1 MGARPSDLAILS
13 TAASQLFES
22 TRDMSTDAVISIMTA
37 LMQVSTKM
45 VPEAAKQPGQPK
57 YGLQPSLCDFA
68 CPTPLTASASAA
80 VCGVQNAVHACVCSI
95 GHVGIIMR
103 TSR

>member
-57 YGLQPSLCDFA
+57 KDFIQHVQYQSFQSINLYSITFEAAKQPGQ
-68 CPTPLTASASAA
+68 PK
-80 VCGVQNAVHACVCSI
+80 
-95 GHVGIIMR
+95 
-103 TSR
+103 